1 MTDVPRHNIFVKV
14 GLVRICQMGFMFAR
28 HYICV
33 SLLGLIISDICVD
46 VHLVSGVLFGDRDHS
61 SWVASHVPYTNVASP
76 YQ

>member
-14 GLVRICQMGFMFAR
+14 GLVRIFQMVFMFAR